1 VTCKA
6 VARGQ
11 ISITQKRIE
20 KPGFDPGSGKFVAA
34 INDDLFYDA
43 PLAPALTSSAR
54 IRRLAV
60 ASQVRIFSR
69 QLGRDAA
76 KPSVPRPLQ
85 SRRSPRDRADYS
97 GVAAT
102 RDLRARSMITTAALL
117 ALGRG
122 AELRVHMRG
131 AVNLGITH
139 TELNEMIFHL
149 AQYSGLP
156 KRGRGDPR
164 LHRGHRAEEIA
175 RHLFSASGAWVKS
188 IRKPSRV
195 LRDEAMRY
203 TPHDVFKK
211 DKSVDSIADFLGFF

>member
-1 VTCKA
+1 MREV
-6 VARGQ
+6 RG
-11 ISITQKRIE
+11 
-20 KPGFDPGSGKFVAA
+20 GDD
-34 INDDLFYDA
+34 DDLFYDA

-85 SRRSPRDRADYS
+85 SRRSFRDRADYS

-149 AQYSGLP
+149 AQYSGVP
-156 KRGRGDPR
+156 KRGRGDPPSPR
-164 LHRGHRAEEIA
+164 SPRR
-175 RHLFSASGAWVKS
+175 RNSSTFVFSARSVVKS

-211 DKSVDSIADFLGFF
+211 DKSVDSIGDFLGFF

>member
-139 TELNEMIFHL
+139 TELNEISSISSST
-149 AQYSGLP
+149 AACRSVVEAI
-156 KRGRGDPR
+156 R

-175 RHLFSASGAWVKS
+175 RHLFSASGAWS
-188 IRKPSRV
+188 NR
-195 LRDEAMRY
+195 
-203 TPHDVFKK
+203 
-211 DKSVDSIADFLGFF
+211 